1 VGGAPA
7 VAPGLLI
14 AERYRIEAPL
24 SAPSSPASEPRD
36 GRIGQL
42 WRAHDEVLARPV
54 AILLVPDDDPGVAN
68 VLAGARA
75 AAGLTHAA
83 VVRVYDAGETP
94 GLAFVVT
101 EFLSGGSLE
110 AQLLI
115 GPLDPVAA
123 VDLVSDLAIGV
134 AAAHD
139 VGLHGLALTPRAVL
153 FTATGAPRLV
163 GIGLAGHTVPGA
175 DLLGADGEPLQSDES
190 ERGRAR
196 FDAVGLARLLYAAL
210 TARWPGPPADS
221 ALPPAP
227 FADGHLRT
235 PRQVRGG
242 VPREVDSVVTQA
254 LGDDLLLRGLPAIA
268 SPADFVTAL
277 VPLRTSADDGHPYG
291 ADTQPV
297 GELDA
302 NQSPRGVAVTTRRW
316 RAWRPWQRWALAVG
330 ILIVAVAGAGL
341 LFGGSQNYLS
351 FVRGAPAPTTTPSP
365 HPSSSPSSTTA
376 AVSGAIAV
384 GAVTEFD
391 PYGDHTDPHV
401 SEAPRAADGN
411 PATTW
416 RTQIYRTADL
426 GKLKPGVGLLV
437 DLGSARKVGAVHLL
451 LVGAGTTVELLD
463 SNGDLPPVNDKVMT
477 TAASQSGAPSDVTLR
492 PATAITARYWVIWLT
507 RLPASGTNFQGGIAE
522 MTFLP

>member
-14 AERYRIEAPL
+14 VERYRVEAPL
-24 SAPSSPASEPRD
+24 SVHPRD

-54 AILLVPDDDPGVAN
+54 AILLVPDDDPGVPG

-110 AQLLI
+110 AQLLV

-123 VDLVSDLAIGV
+123 VDLVSDLAVGV
-134 AAAHD
+134 AAAHG
-139 VGLHGLALTPRAVL
+139 VGLHGLALTPRSVL

-175 DLLGADGEPLQSDES
+175 DLFGADGEPLEADAGEL
-190 ERGRAR
+190 ERAR

-210 TARWPGPPADS
+210 TARWPGSPTDS
-221 ALPPAP
+221 SLPPAP

-254 LGDDLLLRGLPAIA
+254 MGDDLLLRGLPAIA

-277 VPLRTSADDGHPYG
+277 APLRTSADDGHPYG
-291 ADTQPV
+291 ADTQPA

-302 NQSPRGVAVTTRRW
+302 KPVRHGRAAPARRW
-316 RAWRPWQRWALAVG
+316 RLWQRWALAIG
-330 ILIVAVAGAGL
+330 ILIVVVAGAGL
-341 LFGGSQNYLS
+341 LFTGSPSYLR
-351 FVRGAPAPTTTPSP
+351 FVRGTPAPTTTPSS
-365 HPSSSPSSTTA
+365 HSSTSPSATTA
-376 AVSGAIAV
+376 ALSGAIPL

-451 LVGAGTTVELLD
+451 LVGDGTTVELLD
-463 SNGDLPPVNDKVMT
+463 SNGDLPPTTDKVMT
-477 TAASQSGAPSDVTLR
+477 TAASQADAPSDVTLR
-492 PATAITARYWVIWLT
+492 AATAITARYWVIWLT
-507 RLPASGTNFQGGIAE
+507 RLPASGTSFQGGVAE

>member
-1 VGGAPA
+1 

-24 SAPSSPASEPRD
+24 SIDARD

-42 WRAHDEVLARPV
+42 WRAYDEVLARPV
-54 AILLVPDDDPGVAN
+54 AILLVPDDDPGVPH

-94 GLAFVVT
+94 GLAYVVT

-115 GPLDPVAA
+115 APLDPPAA
-123 VDLVSDLAIGV
+123 VDLISDLAVGV

-139 VGLHGLALTPRAVL
+139 VGLHGLSLTPRSVL

-163 GIGLAGHTVPGA
+163 GIGLAGHTAPGT
-175 DLLGADGEPLQSDES
+175 DLVGADGEPVQYDEG

-210 TARWPGPPADS
+210 TSRWPGPPADS

-277 VPLRTSADDGHPYG
+277 APLRTSADEGHPYG

-297 GELDA
+297 GELNA
-302 NQSPRGVAVTTRRW
+302 TQVGRAAAAPPRGW
-316 RAWRPWQRWALAVG
+316 RGWRGWRPWQRWTVAIGV
-330 ILIVAVAGAGL
+330 LIVAVAAAGL
-341 LFGGSQNYLS
+341 VFNGPSNYLS
-351 FVRGAPAPTTTPSP
+351 FVRGTPAPTTTPSP
-365 HPSSSPSSTTA
+365 HPSSSSSSTTA

-384 GAVTEFD
+384 GPVTEFD

-401 SEAPRAADGN
+401 AEAPRAADGN

-437 DLGSARKVGAVHLL
+437 DLGAPRKVGAVHLL
-451 LVGAGTTVELLD
+451 LVGAGTTIELLD
-463 SNGDLPPVNDKVMT
+463 SNGGAPPANDKVMT
-477 TAASQSGAPSDVTLR
+477 PAASQSAAPSDVTLR
-492 PATAITARYWVIWLT
+492 PATAVTARYWVVWLT
-507 RLPASGTNFQGGIAE
+507 RLPAAGTSFQGGVAE